1 MPWVS
6 PSGLSCPHRVQ
17 SNGTSLQTP
26 QDSSARVRS
35 PPLPSP
41 LVGPRTAHGR
51 ERRRTGSQGNS
62 NQPWPAWV
70 TRCEIT
76 HAEAL
81 VQAGFPNGI
90 NAVSSPP
97 QCHTLLQ
104 RSSPQVLP
112 STVQLMIFCSRPISG
127 TLSTPSTHLEGRLA
141 GVGSCPA
148 HPLNESF
155 TARAG
160 PRVDMQSRQRAPPP
174 PSLQVHGRGD
184 RSQAGVQALTCL
196 NFDFDILFDH
206 GNAAAASRLTYI
218 SRKSLLGC
226 EQTRSMVLAPGAFF
240 FLSQRV
246 SQTRA
251 RFLCCP
257 AKLYVPKNA
266 RPALPR
272 PWARLGSNGSCNTCR
287 PSSRRHSACGAVKHT
302 RQAEPGRQIG
312 ASPCQ
317 LPGIRTLDA
326 ERVSRGRA
334 RVSVLVV
341 YAQNRHAPPHSPSQ
355 LVQAHNCASTS
366 APLSTSL
373 PQWLRD
379 SNSMHSAPSKAHHL
393 REGSLII

>member
-17 SNGTSLQTP
+17 SNGTSLQPP
-26 QDSSARVRS
+26 QR
-35 PPLPSP
+35 LI
-41 LVGPRTAHGR
+41 GPGSFASTSITTCWSTAHGR

-76 HAEAL
+76 LAEAL

-127 TLSTPSTHLEGRLA
+127 TISTPSTHLEGGLA

-184 RSQAGVQALTCL
+184 RSQAGEQALTC
-196 NFDFDILFDH
+196 
-206 GNAAAASRLTYI
+206 
-218 SRKSLLGC
+218 
-226 EQTRSMVLAPGAFF
+226 
-240 FLSQRV
+240 
-246 SQTRA
+246 
-251 RFLCCP
+251 
-257 AKLYVPKNA
+257 
-266 RPALPR
+266 
-272 PWARLGSNGSCNTCR
+272 
-287 PSSRRHSACGAVKHT
+287 
-302 RQAEPGRQIG
+302 
-312 ASPCQ
+312 
-317 LPGIRTLDA
+317 
-326 ERVSRGRA
+326 
-334 RVSVLVV
+334 
-341 YAQNRHAPPHSPSQ
+341 
-355 LVQAHNCASTS
+355 
-366 APLSTSL
+366 
-373 PQWLRD
+373 
-379 SNSMHSAPSKAHHL
+379 
-393 REGSLII
+393 